1 MNPHLLY
8 TAWSFPP
15 SRAGGVYRALA
26 TANAFAAD
34 GWDVTVLTVPRDI
47 FEASA
52 GVDSSLEDQ
61 LAPGVEIVRVDP
73 GAQAHVTDLR
83 QWSRL
88 RARNIELW
96 RGLERLRDLRGF
108 PELTYGRWRR
118 PLESAAARVHHSRP
132 VDLAIG
138 TANPNVDFATGA
150 YLARRF
156 GVPYVM
162 DYRDAWSLDVFSG
175 RPVTNWIPGVVRTER
190 RLLGRAAEVWF
201 VNEPIRAWHAQR
213 YGGADRMHVVANGF
227 DEYEAPL
234 AVPVRSGRAQGL
246 VFGYIGTMS
255 DQVPVEPLV
264 AAWRRA
270 RRDGRIRAVDR
281 LVIHGYVGHWGTGEA
296 ARMLEAAAED
306 GVSFRG
312 PVSKSRIGEVYAG
325 FDALVLALGTGR
337 YVTSGK
343 VFEYLATGIPIVSVH
358 DPGNA
363 ATDVVK
369 DAPGWHGARS
379 LDPGDI
385 ADSLA
390 ATAAVAAAQTPE
402 ERLVAQAWGS
412 RYARRAQLNP
422 RIADLRDLVENRSAQ
437 RSR

>member
-26 TANAFAAD
+26 TVNAFAAD
-34 GWDVTVLTVPRDI
+34 GWDVTVLTVPREL
-47 FEASA
+47 FEAST

-61 LAPGVEIVRVDP
+61 VAPGVEVVRVDP
-73 GAQAHVTDLR
+73 GVTAHVTDLR
-83 QWSRL
+83 KWSRL

-96 RGLERLRDLRGF
+96 RGLERVRDLSAF
-108 PELTYGRWRR
+108 PELSYGRWRR
-118 PLESAAARVHHSRP
+118 PLESAAERVHRSRP

-138 TANPNVDFATGA
+138 TANPNVDFAAGMF
-150 YLARRF
+150 LNRRF

-175 RPVTNWIPGVVRTER
+175 EPIASWVPGVARLER
-190 RLLGRAAEVWF
+190 RLLNDAAEIWF
-201 VNEPIRAWHAQR
+201 VNEPIRAWHAHR

-234 AVPVRSGRAQGL
+234 TVPVRAGRDRGL
-246 VFGYIGTMS
+246 VFGYIGTLS

-264 AAWRRA
+264 AGWRRA
-270 RRDGRIRAVDR
+270 RRDGRIGRADQ

-296 ARMLEAAAED
+296 ERMLEAAAAD

-312 PVSKSRIGEVYAG
+312 PVSKSRIGEVYEG

-343 VFEYLATGIPIVSVH
+343 VYEYLATGIPIVSVH

-369 DAPGWHGARS
+369 DAPGWHGTRS
-379 LDPGDI
+379 LDPGHI
-385 ADSLA
+385 AEALASTATVA
-390 ATAAVAAAQTPE
+390 ATQTPE
-402 ERLVAQAWGS
+402 DRAVAQAWGA
-412 RYARRAQLNP
+412 RYARRAQLDP
-422 RIADLRDLVENRSAQ
+422 RIADLRHLVSL